1 MRDVVVTPAT
11 RRTRPRRRRRR
22 AAPVP
27 PVPLPHS
34 FHAFLAGAR
43 NDSLKKK
50 TAASARQL
58 PEPFP
63 VRQPRFFFH
72 ALEQTPNSRTTARKA
87 IAKVFA
93 VKAAAENS
101 DFVDSA
107 RRCRSTRGW
116 FFSLAEFRKA
126 ESELARDARLSLS
139 SAHPSFCVTRVMKG
153 VFPSNVAWDV
163 RVATHEPRAYRH

>member
-11 RRTRPRRRRRR
+11 ICEEHAHAVED
-22 AAPVP
+22 AAPRP
-27 PVPLPHS
+27 SLPS
-34 FHAFLAGAR
+34 RSRIRFTRFSPRWRAKRFT
-43 NDSLKKK
+43 KKK
-50 TAASARQL
+50 TAASAANYPSL
-58 PEPFP
+58 S
-63 VRQPRFFFH
+63 RFANRAFSH
-72 ALEQTPNSRTTARKA
+72 DALERTWNSRTTARKA

-126 ESELARDARLSLS
+126 ESELARVFLLSLS
-139 SAHPSFCVTRVMKG
+139 SAHPF
-153 VFPSNVAWDV
+153 A
-163 RVATHEPRAYRH
+163 

>member
-11 RRTRPRRRRRR
+11 RRTRPRRRR
-22 AAPVP
+22 AAPRP
-27 PVPLPHS
+27 SLPSRPHS

-50 TAASARQL
+50 
-58 PEPFP
+58 PP
-63 VRQPRFFFH
+63 RQPANYPSLSRFANRAFSFH
-72 ALEQTPNSRTTARKA
+72 ALERTSNSRTTARKA

-93 VKAAAENS
+93 VKAAAVRRR
-101 DFVDSA
+101 FCRFA
-107 RRCRSTRGW
+107 REVPINARLVSFIGGI
-116 FFSLAEFRKA
+116 S
-126 ESELARDARLSLS
+126 ESRVRVGARLS
-139 SAHPSFCVTRVMKG
+139 SFPLIRASFRVTRVMKG